1 MFTYVG
7 RVDTESSH
15 DISNLAG
22 LDVVVSNFVEQAE
35 PVFHF
40 VGCKVSHLDLLT
52 RIEMITKTAW
62 SEILRI

>member
-7 RVDTESSH
+7 RVDAESSH

-40 VGCKVSHLDLLT
+40 VG
-52 RIEMITKTAW
+52 
-62 SEILRI
+62 